1 MLVEI
6 YTDTSLRG
14 LKSKRAEYAA
24 IVVARRENR
33 TDQRTVVADEKDTT
47 YHRASLLAVLAGLK
61 ILNRACDNVV
71 VHSPDTFLVNMVNT
85 RKIEEWKREEWKRS
99 QNKDVMH
106 KELWQ
111 QLEEAIGKH
120 KISFVNTKQSE
131 KTEELHKLMEEYRKE
146 NKDVR

>member
-1 MLVEI
+1 MI
-6 YTDTSLRG
+6 
-14 LKSKRAEYAA
+14 
-24 IVVARRENR
+24 ARRENR

-47 YHRASLLAVLAGLK
+47 YHRASLLAVLAGLN
-61 ILNRACDNVV
+61 ILNRSCDNVV

-111 QLEEAIGKH
+111 QLAEAMEKH
-120 KISFVNTKQSE
+120 KISFVNTKQSK
-131 KTEELHKLMEEYRKE
+131 KTEELHKLMENYRKE
-146 NKDVR
+146 NRDVR